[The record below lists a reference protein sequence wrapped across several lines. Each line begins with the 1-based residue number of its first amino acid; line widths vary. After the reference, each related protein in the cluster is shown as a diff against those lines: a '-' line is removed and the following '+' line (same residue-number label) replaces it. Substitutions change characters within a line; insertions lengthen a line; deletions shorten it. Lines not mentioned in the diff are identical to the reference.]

1 MTAARRRFPI
11 RQTPVR
17 HRQQGAAAVEFALTL
32 TALIAMLLAIAGF
45 SFLVWAQQVFVRMA
59 SEGAQVARMAV
70 QQGEENPAGVA
81 ARVEAYL
88 ERLKEEA
95 PVVKGLFES
104 STYRALPCA
113 GLAGVQC
120 AEVSVTGD
128 LSAWPLLNLLAGAFA
143 VLDRERD
150 TAHGTLRA
158 RAVIVVP
165 SH

>member
-1 MTAARRRFPI
+1 MTASRRQPLI
-11 RQTPVR
+11 RQLPVR

-32 TALIAMLLAIAGF
+32 TAVIAMLLAIAGF

-70 QQGEENPAGVA
+70 QQGEANPAGVKT
-81 ARVEAYL
+81 RVESYL
-88 ERLKEEA
+88 DRLAAQA
-95 PVVKGLFES
+95 PVVSGLYSERS
-104 STYRALPCA
+104 YRTQACA

-120 AEVSVTGD
+120 AEVSVGGD

-143 VLDRERD
+143 VLDSERD
-150 TAHGTLRA
+150 AAHGTLRA

>member
-1 MTAARRRFPI
+1 MTDLKRLRPI
-11 RQTPVR
+11 RRTTTQ
-17 HRQQGAAAVEFALTL
+17 HSQQGAAAVEFALTL
-32 TALIAMLLAIAGF
+32 TAVIAMLLAIAGF

-70 QQGEENPAGVA
+70 QQGEENPAGVKT
-81 ARVEAYL
+81 RVESYL
-88 ERLKEEA
+88 DRLAAQA
-95 PVVKGLFES
+95 PVVSGLYSERS
-104 STYRALPCA
+104 YSTQACA

-120 AEVSVTGD
+120 AEVRVAGD

-150 TAHGTLRA
+150 AAYGTLRA

-165 SH
+165 SN